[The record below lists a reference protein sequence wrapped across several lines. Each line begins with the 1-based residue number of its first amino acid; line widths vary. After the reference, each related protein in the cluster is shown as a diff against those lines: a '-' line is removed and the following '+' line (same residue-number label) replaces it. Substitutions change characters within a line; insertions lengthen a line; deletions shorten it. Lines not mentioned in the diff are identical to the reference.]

1 MFHLHFLYF
10 RECEKYADISKK
22 SVADNDVAYSFDM
35 VSNTGTNVRTQTYI
49 LPEKDKKRVSEL
61 EQKINQMLS
70 GNNNVDI
77 CTLLE
82 ILNKKDEKMNE
93 NIGNLQKNI

>member
-1 MFHLHFLYF
+1 MFYIHFLYF

-22 SVADNDVAYSFDM
+22 TVADNDVAYSFDM
-35 VSNTGTNVRTQTYI
+35 VSNIRTQTYI

-82 ILNKKDEKMNE
+82 ILNKKMK
-93 NIGNLQKNI
+93 Q